1 MNRRRRP
8 RMVRT
13 SRLASATSS
22 LQFGEGSD
30 ETARVKLM
38 VKGLSGIGLGAV
50 GSDVRVG
57 LMPDQGKRVRHQAI
71 VVATPTS
78 SILSRLVGV
87 LDGPPEGIIQFHELP
102 GVRILNEPKKNETIL
117 FFGSYIR
124 RTTSEGCRM
133 RSRRCLFFARNG
145 CERTERHC
153 WTVAACTK
161 ARLRLAS
168 VSCFI
173 RRIKSAM
180 GVTSQP

>member
-1 MNRRRRP
+1 
-8 RMVRT
+8 MVRT

-102 GVRILNEPKKNETIL
+102 GVRILNEPKNK
-117 FFGSYIR
+117 
-124 RTTSEGCRM
+124 
-133 RSRRCLFFARNG
+133 
-145 CERTERHC
+145 
-153 WTVAACTK
+153 
-161 ARLRLAS
+161 
-168 VSCFI
+168 
-173 RRIKSAM
+173 
-180 GVTSQP
+180 